1 MRHLMRRE
9 TPTNLPIGS
18 KKMYTFNE
26 TAMWLLFG
34 VLVGF
39 MGGYSLG
46 YKTGRVEGFVRGKIA
61 GRKGI
66 K

>member
-1 MRHLMRRE
+1 
-9 TPTNLPIGS
+9 
-18 KKMYTFNE
+18 MYTFNE

-39 MGGYSLG
+39 MGGYTVGFKS
-46 YKTGRVEGFVRGKIA
+46 GRIEGFVRGKIV

>member
-9 TPTNLPIGS
+9 TPTNLPSGV
-18 KKMYTFNE
+18 KMYTFNE
-26 TAMWLLFG
+26 TAMWMLFG
-34 VLVGF
+34 VLTGF
-39 MGGYSLG
+39 MGGYTVGFRS
-46 YKTGRVEGFVRGKIA
+46 GRIEGFVRGKIA